1 MKVKLIISLLVLLF
15 VFSIFIQFF
24 ILENKPIETK
34 IVEQLTI
41 QDNTFKELVH
51 YDMKNN
57 NIYAFYTNTVYN
69 TYPGLGLGVLENNR
83 KMKTHIVGGI
93 PIDSDKGFTYEVAE
107 SKQFSVVYG
116 TITNH
121 QITTIEVNGQKG
133 NLVREGD
140 LVLWYYIWGDN
151 PPLSLSI
158 QAKEQTGKVLF
169 DEKLF

>member
-1 MKVKLIISLLVLLF
+1 MRIKLIISLLTLLF
-15 VFSIFIQFF
+15 MFGIFLQF
-24 ILENKPIETK
+24 ITTANLLKQRLLNS
-34 IVEQLTI
+34 L
-41 QDNTFKELVH
+41 DNTFKELVH

-83 KMKTHIVGGI
+83 RRKTHIVGGI
-93 PIDSDKGFTYEVAE
+93 PIASNKGFTYEVAE

-140 LVLWYYIWGDN
+140 FALWYYIWED

-158 QAKEQTGKVLF
+158 QAKDQAGKVLS

>member
-1 MKVKLIISLLVLLF
+1 MKIKLIISLLALLF
-15 VFSIFIQFF
+15 VFGIFLQF
-24 ILENKPIETK
+24 IIYESKSIETK

-41 QDNTFKELVH
+41 QDNTFKELIH
-51 YDMKNN
+51 YDTKND
-57 NIYAFYTNTVYN
+57 NIFAFYTNTVYN

-93 PIDSDKGFTYEVAE
+93 PIDSNKGFTYEVAE
-107 SKQFSVVYG
+107 SKQLSVVYG
-116 TITNH
+116 TITNR

-133 NLVREGD
+133 NLVRGGNFAI
-140 LVLWYYIWGDN
+140 WYYIWED

-158 QAKEQTGKVLF
+158 QAKDQAGMVLS